1 MMKNKHINKY
11 LAIDVLEFVTDQ
23 LKNGMTLKEVAENWL
38 DNYQS
43 VNLTYGNIIN
53 ALIRQHQK
61 SFEKISNGEMN
72 QMGSY
77 DYD

>member
-1 MMKNKHINKY
+1 MKNKHINKY

-43 VNLTYGNIIN
+43 VNLTYCNIIN

>member
-1 MMKNKHINKY
+1 MKNKHINKY
-11 LAIDVLEFVTDQ
+11 LAIDVLEFVTEQ

-43 VNLTYGNIIN
+43 VNLTYGKIIN

>member
-1 MMKNKHINKY
+1 MKNKHINKY
-11 LAIDVLEFVTDQ
+11 LAIDVLEFVTEQ

-53 ALIRQHQK
+53 ALISQHQK

>member
-1 MMKNKHINKY
+1 MMKNRYINKY

-23 LKNGMTLKEVAENWL
+23 LKNGMTLKDVAINYL
-38 DNYQS
+38 DNYGTI
-43 VNLTYGNIIN
+43 NLTYGNVLN

-72 QMGSY
+72 QMGEY

>member
-1 MMKNKHINKY
+1 MMKNRYINKY

-23 LKNGMTLKEVAENWL
+23 LKNGMTLKDVAINYL
-38 DNYQS
+38 DNYGTI
-43 VNLTYGNIIN
+43 NLTYGNVLN

-77 DYD
+77 D